1 MKEPKRRDKKRED
14 EKDEENKGKK
24 KKMMRL
30 DHGNYVKLRG
40 KERNLFTGVERNC
53 GNDRFRLSKN
63 ANPTI
68 IRVAAT
74 VINVCGWIHLFFT
87 EREKTIDVSHRQRR
101 ITGRHVVNLPH
112 DRVSVSSISR

>member
-1 MKEPKRRDKKRED
+1 MKEPKRRDKKGGV
-14 EKDEENKGKK
+14 EKDEENKGRK
-24 KKMMRL
+24 KKMMQL

-40 KERNLFTGVERNC
+40 QERNLFTGVERNC

-101 ITGRHVVNLPH
+101 ITGRYVVNLPH
-112 DRVSVSSISR
+112 NRVSVSSISR